1 MRVHPSTPPVAFYL
15 LAAGVALGVL
25 ALVLAL
31 SDARLGLLFLTLG
44 ASLGLLFATN
54 LMVAGGRRQ
63 WDRRKR

>member
-15 LAAGVALGVL
+15 LAAAGALGVL
-25 ALVLAL
+25 SLVLAW

-44 ASLGLLFATN
+44 VSLGLLIATN

-63 WDRRKR
+63 WERLKR

>member
-1 MRVHPSTPPVAFYL
+1 M
-15 LAAGVALGVL
+15 
-25 ALVLAL
+25 LAL

-63 WDRRKR
+63 WDRLKR